1 MAVSQHV
8 LTLTGSAQA
17 LSTASGASTAT
28 IRTVSIQPGTAN
40 TNPVYIGDAN
50 VTSSAYG
57 IRLPAPVSS
66 EPPAPVILGETQSQ
80 VGHFKLSD
88 VYVSGTNA
96 EKVHLLVVT
105 I

>member
-1 MAVSQHV
+1 MAVAQYV

-17 LSTASGASTAT
+17 LSAATNATTAT
-28 IRTVSIQPGTAN
+28 VRTVSLQPGVAN
-40 TNPVYIGDAN
+40 ANPIYIGDAN
-50 VTSSAYG
+50 VSSSAYG
-57 IRLPAPVSS
+57 IRLPAPVAS

-80 VGHFKLSD
+80 HGHFKLAD
-88 VYVSGTNA
+88 VYVIGTNT